1 MSLRDPATAPM
12 AVGVPSDN
20 LMSLALLGKTA
31 LALAVV
37 VACVLV
43 CGWLVRR
50 FGARPLAPGKLLRVI
65 SSTGVGQREKVVIV
79 EVRGQWL
86 VLGVTAQQVTA
97 LAQMEAPAADAEP
110 ALATPTGSFAERVAS
125 ALKHNLQGGPGSAP

>member
-1 MSLRDPATAPM
+1 MSQPAPL
-12 AVGVPSDN
+12 GVPSDN
-20 LMSLALLGKTA
+20 VMNLALLGKTGMA
-31 LALAVV
+31 LLVV
-37 VACVLV
+37 VGCVLV

-50 FGARPLAPGKLLRVI
+50 FGARPLAPGKMLRVV

-97 LAQMEAPAADAEP
+97 LAQMEAPPPEP
-110 ALATPTGSFAERVAS
+110 EPIVATGESFAERLAV
-125 ALKHNLQGGPGSAP
+125 ALKHNLKRKGRPS